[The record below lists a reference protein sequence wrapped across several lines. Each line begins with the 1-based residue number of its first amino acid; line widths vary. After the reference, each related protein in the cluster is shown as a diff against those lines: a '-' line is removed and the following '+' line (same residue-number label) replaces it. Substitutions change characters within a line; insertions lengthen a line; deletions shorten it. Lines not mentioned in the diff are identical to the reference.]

1 MNENKSRIGAIILGI
16 VLGIILGSLATYA
29 ITTILKTPERTN
41 CIDETKIKETKKE
54 EKENEKETETKDVKQ
69 EEKVKGECPLYIF
82 TDNYQL
88 TEQDKDEIISA
99 MKKENINVDRQTL
112 ELGYASDYY
121 LSVRFDTEDHAGSPL
136 TAILFKVNGEYKCEN
151 YGNFTKDYV
160 DQLKRTLNKI
170 CS

>member
-41 CIDETKIKETKKE
+41 CIDETKIKETKK
-54 EKENEKETETKDVKQ
+54 